1 MGRTNR
7 KYLSSSRVFGCVKC
21 RTHLTTVD
29 LMISRVCPRRSGCD
43 LTRSQQFNGQ
53 HGRAY
58 LFSAVSV
65 ALDALRLIR
74 CSVNITEGPPVER
87 TMTTGQHI
95 VRDIACCKCETTL
108 GWKYVRPVALCDA
121 ALTWQDHAT
130 EPSQKYKEVRSVAR
144 LFSADRAGQV
154 HPRTRA

>member
-29 LMISRVCPRRSGCD
+29 SMISR
-43 LTRSQQFNGQ
+43 QFNGQ

-58 LFSAVSV
+58 LFSVV
-65 ALDALRLIR
+65 
-74 CSVNITEGPPVER
+74 VNITEGPPVER
-87 TMTTGQHI
+87 TMTTGQHV

-108 GWKYVRPVALCDA
+108 GWKY
-121 ALTWQDHAT
+121 DHAT
-130 EPSQKYKEVRSVAR
+130 EQAQKYKEGKFILERALFTDVNTPSPPETNGDDGEVRDFDVSSDASEIVVM
-144 LFSADRAGQV
+144 G
-154 HPRTRA
+154 